1 MERKLK
7 YRGYEDPLDF
17 FRKVTLKSLESK
29 VKLTRW
35 GLSKL
40 DSGLYRAL
48 IREKD
53 QLGNQLAQAIPET
66 KKTGRGRVPEKD
78 IKKMVEIYAECGRN
92 FSEIGRKT
100 GYSRNTVSKYLNAL
114 GLGSRWVG
122 ANSS

>member
-7 YRGYEDPLDF
+7 YRGYKDPLDF

-40 DSGLYRAL
+40 DPGLYKAL
-48 IREKD
+48 AREED
-53 QLGNQLAQAIPET
+53 QMDQAIPE
-66 KKTGRGRVPEKD
+66 KAKTGRGRVPEKD

-100 GYSRNTVSKYLNAL
+100 GYSGNTVSKYLNLL